1 MKKSCILKAT
11 SGFEDLLGD
20 SWNRQKA
27 GINLQKI
34 DQESSDLQGGE
45 DVSLSLQAVGISLTD
60 PDI

>member
-1 MKKSCILKAT
+1 LKAT
-11 SGFEDLLGD
+11 AGFADLLGD

-27 GINLQKI
+27 GINSQKI